1 MKTKYSLLT
10 LLVVLHVAIGCNKT
24 DGGGPDPKPAYQ
36 MEGKWTYKDNSL
48 NTMYIFDGG
57 LRYTYYCTSGNCDS
71 LYSSFEAG
79 DTNAL
84 PTTHPYTFMHDTL
97 MVDLHFGNKLISPIK
112 FECNGEK
119 AWVEKGGY
127 YLYRLHSNCP

>member
-10 LLVVLHVAIGCNKT
+10 LLVVLLVGIGCNKT

-71 LYSSFEAG
+71 LYSTFEAG

-84 PTTHPYTFMHDTL
+84 PTTHPYTFITKMKVHHHGIVNESVRMSGWKCVCITRFKSAL
-97 MVDLHFGNKLISPIK
+97 
-112 FECNGEK
+112 
-119 AWVEKGGY
+119 
-127 YLYRLHSNCP
+127 